1 MPPKFSQQ
9 FTPLSDHMSS
19 YVTLQLHVDLSVYP
33 RFLDREVVILNQW
46 GSRQISLVNV
56 RLL

>member
-1 MPPKFSQQ
+1 
-9 FTPLSDHMSS
+9 MSS

-33 RFLDREVVILNQW
+33 RFLDREVVIDSCCCSGSFLNQW
-46 GSRQISLVNV
+46 GSRQISLVNI